1 MNYIVYTPAVQ
12 LQANNFNGRQN
23 KRANR
28 RALAGMSGS
37 NMVAGMGAGAYDHD
51 TACKEA
57 MKALR
62 KELKQRG
69 KI

>member
-1 MNYIVYTPAVQ
+1 MNYIVYIPAVQ
-12 LQANNFNGRQN
+12 LQADRFNGRQN

-28 RALAGMSGS
+28 RALAQMDGS
-37 NMVAGMGAGAYDHD
+37 NMVAGFHTGAYDHE

-62 KELKQRG
+62 KELKERS